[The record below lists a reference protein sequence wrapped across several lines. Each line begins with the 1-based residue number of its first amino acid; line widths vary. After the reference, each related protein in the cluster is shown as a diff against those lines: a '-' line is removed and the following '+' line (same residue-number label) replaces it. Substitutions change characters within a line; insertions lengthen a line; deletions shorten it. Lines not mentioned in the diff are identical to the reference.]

1 MIILIIGIVIIA
13 LIVSKFMSNDI
24 SEGFVQIDV
33 DDLEFSK
40 KELHPDKKNRPIY
53 SFPLPL
59 PLENLKPP
67 SKNSDKVVV
76 KELDYLVK
84 LTNQKGVEG
93 RKKLCE
99 KIEKEGV
106 FMQFLKYAGSN
117 GLIYDEKH
125 LKEVA
130 KDTETVSFL
139 FKSYYNRPRPYQLGF
154 LLGRRIDP
162 VVLPE
167 SSSYPCEHT
176 LISRVLA
183 DQLIHNNPKH
193 KQKINQIAKKIE
205 LSRYYGGTN
214 FPSDTVGALKIAK
227 IIKDRIKFLNIKN

>member
-1 MIILIIGIVIIA
+1 MIVFIIGIVIIMF
-13 LIVSKFMSNDI
+13 IISKLENNNI
-24 SEGFVQIDV
+24 REGFVQIDV

-59 PLENLKPP
+59 PLEEFKPP
-67 SKNSDKVVV
+67 NKNSDKTVV

-84 LTNQKGVEG
+84 LTNQKGIEG
-93 RKKLCE
+93 KRRLCE

-106 FMQFLKYAGSN
+106 FIQFLKFAGSK
-117 GLIYDEKH
+117 GLVYDEKH

-130 KDTETVSFL
+130 KDTETVAFL

-154 LLGRRIDP
+154 LLGKRIEP

-176 LISRVLA
+176 LISRVIA
-183 DQLIHNNPKH
+183 DQLINNNPEQKA
-193 KQKINQIAKKIE
+193 KINQIAKKIE

-227 IIKDRIKFLNIKN
+227 LIKQRVKFLNIKK

>member
-1 MIILIIGIVIIA
+1 MAIILLFQYKNAEIR
-13 LIVSKFMSNDI
+13 
-24 SEGFVQIDV
+24 EGFVQIDV
-33 DDLEFSK
+33 DELVFSK
-40 KELHPDKKNRPIY
+40 RELHPAKKNRPIY

-59 PLENLKPP
+59 PLEELKPP
-67 SKNSDKVVV
+67 KKNSHKAVV

-84 LTNQKGVEG
+84 LTNQKNIET
-93 RKKLCE
+93 RKNLCK

-106 FMQFLKYAGSN
+106 FTQYLKFAGTR
-117 GLIYDEKH
+117 GLVYDEKH
-125 LKEVA
+125 LREVA
-130 KDTETVSFL
+130 KDTETVAFL

-176 LISRVLA
+176 LVSRVLA
-183 DQLIHNNPKH
+183 DQLINNNPKH
-193 KQKINQIAKKIE
+193 KEKIDSIAKKIE

-214 FPSDTVGALKIAK
+214 FPSDTAGSNKIAK
-227 IIKDRIKFLNIKN
+227 IIKQRIKFLNIKND